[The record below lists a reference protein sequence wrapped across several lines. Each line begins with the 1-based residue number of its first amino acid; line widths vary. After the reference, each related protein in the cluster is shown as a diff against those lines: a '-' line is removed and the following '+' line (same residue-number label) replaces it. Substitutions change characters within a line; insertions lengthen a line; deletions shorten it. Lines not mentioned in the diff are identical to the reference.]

1 MSAKQISKLFA
12 LGAILAVGV
21 GWGPQASATQAGT
34 EITND
39 ALLNFSVGGVTQ
51 DQISTADEGQ
61 DGTSRFRVD
70 RRLNVLVERVGGAA
84 VSVAPG
90 AQGVLLSFDVTNQS
104 NDTIDILL
112 GLSRNETNDVFGLDS
127 DAISEPAT
135 VAGVCTADS
144 EGNCGTSLGA
154 EGTSD
159 GTFRLPEVDAGET
172 VRIVVQFNIPSG
184 AVNGDFDAWSLVAAV
199 TDPDDDN
206 ALVVADSREEADDPD
221 VVQNVFA
228 DQAGDLRYD
237 FENDVASTESDESRS
252 GQHSATNQFVI
263 AAAVMTIAKSSRVV
277 WDPVNGFGF
286 GFVAGNAP
294 PFNDEATD
302 VNPRRI
308 PGAVIEY
315 TVTVSNAEDA
325 ATATGV
331 EVSDGPP
338 DLTSPVIADTL
349 FAADDGGAPLP
360 NIYINAC
367 TAAEFSVDGDVT
379 VADGFVADL
388 DDCAGDTSGSVIFYV
403 VID

>member
-39 ALLNFSVGGVTQ
+39 ALLNFTVGGVAQ
-51 DQISTADEGQ
+51 DQISTADEAQ

-70 RRLNVLVERVGGAA
+70 RRLDVLVTRVDEMA
-84 VSVAPG
+84 VSVSPG
-90 AQGVLLSFDVTNQS
+90 AQGVVLTFDVTNQS
-104 NDTIDILL
+104 NDDIDILL
-112 GLSRNETNDVFGLDS
+112 GLSRNETEDVFEVGS
-127 DAISEPAT
+127 SAIDPPASVT
-135 VAGVCTADS
+135 GVCTS
-144 EGNCGTSLGA
+144 NA
-154 EGTSD
+154 EGECASSLDAEGATY
-159 GTFRLPEVDAGET
+159 RLPGVEAGDT
-172 VRIVVQFNIPSG
+172 VRILVQFNIPSG
-184 AVNGDFDAWSLVAAV
+184 AVNGEFDAWSLVAAV

-206 ALVVADSREEADDPD
+206 ALVVADSRGEVDFPD

-237 FENDVASTESDESRS
+237 FVNDEASTESDESRS
-252 GQHSATNQFVI
+252 GQHSATSQFVI
-263 AAAVMTIAKSSRVV
+263 AAAVMTIAKTSRVV

-349 FAADDGGAPLP
+349 FAADDGGAALP

-367 TAAEFSVDGDVT
+367 TAAEFAVDGDVT